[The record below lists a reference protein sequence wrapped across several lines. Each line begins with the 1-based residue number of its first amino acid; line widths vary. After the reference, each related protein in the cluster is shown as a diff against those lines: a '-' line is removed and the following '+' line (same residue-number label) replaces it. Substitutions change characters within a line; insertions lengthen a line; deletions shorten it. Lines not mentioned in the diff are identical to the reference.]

1 MSSLKDKIIR
11 AGYSVKKEISVTV
24 IIDIVLVL
32 ITVVA
37 FYFLKN
43 YIVIGA
49 GAGVI
54 VFFTYIYLS
63 RFDSIIKEQDADNI
77 KNFVG
82 VFTFFK
88 IYLKNGYNVYSALK
102 EIMVFSN
109 PFVAE
114 KISTL
119 LFDIDGD
126 KSVKPF
132 IKFAR
137 NFNLL
142 LIEQLLISVYQ
153 MIDAGSNES
162 YLQQFEMLFAKLS
175 DENYQNDFNQ
185 KEKKLS
191 SMTFFPLIGSGLLIV
206 MITLGVL
213 AVIGEMVNGL

>member
-1 MSSLKDKIIR
+1 MSSLKEKIIR

-43 YIVIGA
+43 YIIIGV